1 MVALARPLTSTMAGV
16 VELHCPGRIARGRLA
31 GEPCERLL
39 GTAQQVGVTYSVTLA
54 CPRCTTRTTFEVTG
68 G

>member
-1 MVALARPLTSTMAGV
+1 MPGV
-16 VELHCPGRIARGRLA
+16 VELHCPGRIGRGRLT

-39 GTAQQVGVTYSVTLA
+39 GTAQEVAVAYSVTLA
-54 CPRCTTRTTFEVTG
+54 CPRCHTCSTFEVTG